1 MNKNREVERIVY
13 SGQARLFRVGGSG
26 KRIIC
31 VNLVE
36 IGSQILK
43 GFVIQAALPSLV
55 KFAAFFKRR
64 INIVN
69 HILER

>member
-26 KRIIC
+26 RRIIC

-36 IGSQILK
+36 I
-43 GFVIQAALPSLV
+43 
-55 KFAAFFKRR
+55 
-64 INIVN
+64 
-69 HILER
+69 